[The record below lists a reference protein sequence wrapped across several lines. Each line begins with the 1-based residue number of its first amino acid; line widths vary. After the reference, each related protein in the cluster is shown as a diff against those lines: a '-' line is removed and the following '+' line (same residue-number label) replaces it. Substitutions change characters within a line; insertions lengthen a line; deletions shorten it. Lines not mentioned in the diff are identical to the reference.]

1 METMLGTLML
11 TLEIEL
17 LHTVNLS
24 RYKMAIMSMI
34 IKKDKMVYDKNSPL
48 LKEARKPPLKFVKYH
63 NYGLKKLRRNKR
75 GYN

>member
-1 METMLGTLML
+1 MEIMLGALTL
-11 TLEIEL
+11 TLEIES

-24 RYKMAIMSMI
+24 RYKMVNISMI
-34 IKKDKMVYDKNSPL
+34 TRKDKMVYAKNSPL
-48 LKEARKPPLKFVKYH
+48 VKETRKPPLKFVKYH